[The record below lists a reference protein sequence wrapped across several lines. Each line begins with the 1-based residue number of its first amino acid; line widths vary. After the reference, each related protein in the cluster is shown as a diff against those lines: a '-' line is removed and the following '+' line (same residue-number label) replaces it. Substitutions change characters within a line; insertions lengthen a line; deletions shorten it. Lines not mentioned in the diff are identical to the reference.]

1 MRPMTFVFELFQV
14 NRTTTDWWDWPEFLH
29 THLTNAI
36 EYVVVELFCVSKSS
50 VDWRNNFL
58 MLWDSH
64 TRNKTM
70 HLENIPFINRM
81 GISVSVVDDMSRWEK
96 QTKIRMH
103 YRRVREEWWISFFH
117 WGGEPKSVW
126 TIPTNHDIF
135 SLSSPVCFIS
145 FSSSPSKGR
154 DLVSLNF
161 LFKKK
166 YLLNRCLGLWTSRPT
181 V

>member
-1 MRPMTFVFELFQV
+1 VCV
-14 NRTTTDWWDWPEFLH
+14 EFGN
-29 THLTNAI
+29 HLRF
-36 EYVVVELFCVSKSS
+36 VELTVWNEADDVCFWTFPSQSDENWLMRLTGILAHTPHQCNWICRRGIVCVSKSS

-117 WGGEPKSVW
+117 WGGRTQIRLDDTDESRYL
-126 TIPTNHDIF
+126 F
-135 SLSSPVCFIS
+135 SLITCVFYI
-145 FSSSPSKGR
+145 F
-154 DLVSLNF
+154 
-161 LFKKK
+161 
-166 YLLNRCLGLWTSRPT
+166 
-181 V
+181 